1 MTQQLPSPN
10 PRLQRTRAA
19 VPLQAVRGES
29 SPLGGV
35 RRAPLSRKPLDGTR
49 SGGCGVEASP
59 SGAPQQDAVGG
70 TRRIWAATLVPA
82 VANQGVPSSNPSL
95 HRTPAA
101 LLSLGHRGTR
111 PAPVSSKPF
120 GDQRAV

>member
-1 MTQQLPSPN
+1 RLPARRQGAAAGV
-10 PRLQRTRAA
+10 PRG
-19 VPLQAVRGES
+19 PVRGGTGAR
-29 SPLGGV
+29 GGV
-35 RRAPLSRKPLDGTR
+35 GRAPLSRKPLDDTR
-49 SGGCGVEASP
+49 SGECGVQSSP

-101 LLSLGHRGTR
+101 LLSLGPRGTR
-111 PAPVSSKPF
+111 PAPVSSN
-120 GDQRAV
+120 A